1 MAEGGRSSVASVKAG
16 LDRERVPRIAL
27 LGVPIECGASVRG
40 PSRGPAALRAA
51 GLGARL
57 QRLGFAVDDHGDM
70 SGREKLPDEGPAPR
84 HTHHYHEIQA
94 WTRALSAR
102 AFALARSGA
111 VPIFLGGDHS
121 LSMGSVNGV
130 ARHWQGLGHELYVLW
145 LDAHADYNTP
155 AITPSGNMHGM
166 SAAFLCGE
174 PGLDDL
180 LGEEPR
186 ASIRPDQLHLFGT
199 RSIDRR
205 ESKLLR
211 ERGITVVDMRQIAES
226 GVDTA
231 IRSMIDTIKAR
242 NGVLHISFDVD
253 FLDPALAPG
262 VGTTVPGGAY
272 EREARAVMELLRESA
287 LIRSVDVVEL
297 NPLLDE
303 RGRTVRLMVDLVSS
317 LFGRSGSEQLS
328 MVQALGDGLDAG
340 AGRRG

>member
-1 MAEGGRSSVASVKAG
+1 MAEGGRNSVAPAETGSRTSGK
-16 LDRERVPRIAL
+16 RMAL
-27 LGVPIECGASVRG
+27 LGVPLDSGASCRG
-40 PSRGPAALRAA
+40 PSRGPDALRAA

-57 QRLGFAVDDHGDM
+57 KQLGFAVDDHGDV
-70 SGREKLPDEGPAPR
+70 SARESLPDDGPAPP

-94 WTRALSAR
+94 WVRALSAR
-102 AFALARSGA
+102 AYALANSGA
-111 VPIFLGGDHS
+111 IPIFLGGDHS

-130 ARHWQGLGHELYVLW
+130 ARHWHGLGREVFVLW

-186 ASIRPDQLHLFGT
+186 SSIRPDQLTLFGT

-211 ERGITVVDMRQIAES
+211 DRGIVVVDMRQIAEF
-226 GVDTA
+226 GVDGA
-231 IRSMIDTIKAR
+231 IGRLIEDVKAR
-242 NGVLHISFDVD
+242 NGVLHVSFDVD

-262 VGTTVPGGAY
+262 AGTTVPGGAY
-272 EREARAVMELLRESA
+272 EREARRVMELLRESGLVRA
-287 LIRSVDVVEL
+287 LDVVEL

-303 RGRTVRLMVDLVSS
+303 RGRTARLMVDLVGS
-317 LFGRSGSEQLS
+317 LFGRQGAEQFS
-328 MVQALGDGLDAG
+328 MADAFGVNQKTGDGRNG
-340 AGRRG
+340 

>member
-1 MAEGGRSSVASVKAG
+1 MVEGGRNGVASVKAG
-16 LDRERVPRIAL
+16 PDRNRPARIAL

-51 GLGARL
+51 EFGARL
-57 QRLGFAVDDHGDM
+57 QRLGFAVEDHDDM

-102 AFALARSGA
+102 AFEMASSGA

-130 ARHWQGLGHELYVLW
+130 ARYWHGLGREMFVLW

-186 ASIRPDQLHLFGT
+186 ASIRPDQLYLFGT

-211 ERGITVVDMRQIAES
+211 ERGIAVADMRQIAEF

-231 IRSMIDTIKAR
+231 IRSMIDSIKAR
-242 NGVLHISFDVD
+242 NGVLHVSFDVD

-272 EREARAVMELLRESA
+272 EREARRVMELLRESG
-287 LIRSVDVVEL
+287 LVRSLDVVEL

-303 RGRTVRLMVDLVSS
+303 RGRTVRLMIDLVSD
-317 LFGRSGSEQLS
+317 LFGRAGGEQLS
-328 MVQALGDGLDAG
+328 MVQALGAG
-340 AGRRG
+340 QDSGRS